1 MDNDIAFQHLSICLF
16 QTRCRVFSDGQS
28 AYLQVFIYFQM
39 DKECF
44 AASLSTFPP
53 APLKAPQCLQIANLI
68 FLQVQLSTFGCI
80 CLIIS
85 TIQYFLM
92 DNHIIILNLQTVFK
106 PYFNQF
112 VTKVHQIYF
121 VLLAYKSTFHTTIF
135 LSKISTFHY
144 LLIIVIP
151 NEATYKNTYD

>member
-53 APLKAPQCLQIANLI
+53 ATLKAPQCLQIANLI

-92 DNHIIILNLQTVFK
+92 DNHIIILHLQTIFK

-112 VTKVHQIYF
+112 MSQKYIKYTILCCSLIKVHTILQISYQR
-121 VLLAYKSTFHTTIF
+121 YQ
-135 LSKISTFHY
+135 LS
-144 LLIIVIP
+144 II
-151 NEATYKNTYD
+151 Y